1 MKKNLNLKKSI
12 IMLIGTLLLLTGLVG
27 CDTTTPS
34 TSTNDSGQ
42 VVENNESSSS
52 EQVVENNES
61 SSSDSNS
68 YLASKDNVSN
78 ATLSNI
84 PEYSGTPYVAINNN
98 VPDFSES
105 DYTTTSFEEYAP
117 LDNLG
122 RCGVAFANVGTDIMP
137 TEERGSIS
145 SVKPSGWHSVKYDI
159 VDGKYL
165 YNRAHLIGYQL
176 TAENANKNNLITGTR
191 YFNVTGM
198 LPFEN
203 MVADYVKETNNHVLY
218 RVTPIFEGNDL
229 VAKGVQMEARS
240 VEDNGEGVEFNVFV
254 YNVQPG
260 ITIDYS
266 TGGSALDGEAI
277 SNEGASSN
285 QTGASAG
292 NSGTSSTSNT
302 NTNSTTNT
310 NNTATTEQTTQAQES
325 SSQSNSTTVIRG
337 NSKSKIYHCPG
348 QRDYENMA
356 DSEYLV
362 NFNSEDEAIAAGYR
376 KAKR

>member
-1 MKKNLNLKKSI
+1 MKKNLNFKKSI
-12 IMLIGTLLLLTGLVG
+12 IMLIGTFLLLTGLVG
-27 CDTTTPS
+27 CNTTPS
-34 TSTNDSGQ
+34 TSTNDNG
-42 VVENNESSSS
+42 
-52 EQVVENNES
+52 QVVENNES

-68 YLASKDNVSN
+68 YLSSKDNVSN

-84 PEYSGTPYVAINNN
+84 PEYSGTPYVVLNNN
-98 VPDFSES
+98 VPNFSES

-145 SVKPSGWHSVKYDI
+145 SVKPTGWHSVKYDI

-240 VEDNGEGVEFNVFV
+240 VEDNGEGIEFNVFV

-260 ITIDYS
+260 ITIDYA
-266 TGGSALDGEAI
+266 TGGSGLDGEAI
-277 SNEGASSN
+277 TNEGASSN
-285 QTGASAG
+285 QTGPSEG
-292 NSGTSSTSNT
+292 NSGTSSTGNT
-302 NTNSTTNT
+302 NTNVTANT
-310 NNTATTEQTTQAQES
+310 NNTTVTEQEN
-325 SSQSNSTTVIRG
+325 SSQANSGQVIRG

-362 NFNSEDEAIAAGYR
+362 TFNSEDEAIAAGYR